1 MFVTCSQAVLELNKV
16 SFE

>member
-1 MFVTCSQAVLELNKV
+1 MFVTCSQAVLELNNV